1 MADPTG
7 IVILGATGSIGLQ
20 TLEVIAAYP
29 KRFRVVGL
37 SANTNAEKMAELVA
51 RHQPAAVAMAD
62 PRAADRLEKLFGKP
76 VESGRGALVRMVTS
90 PAADLIVVAVVGQA
104 GLEPVHAAVQA
115 GKQVAIANKE
125 SLVMAGELIMKTAR
139 ENHAGILPVDSEHA
153 AVHQLLAAVSPDQI
167 RRVVLTASGGPFLG
181 RSRRDLEKVTAKEA
195 LAHPNWDMG
204 AKVTIDSAT
213 LMNKGLEVIEAHWL
227 FGLPPEQIDVVIHPE
242 SIVHALLET
251 VDGAVIAQMAV
262 PDMRGP
268 IAYAL
273 GYPDRLDLP
282 DKIESFQHLSLPGT
296 GKLTFEK
303 PDDQTFP
310 AIQLCRRALKR
321 GGGVPAALSAADE
334 EIVAAFLDGR
344 IAFTDIADMLAQ
356 VLDQVPD
363 KPIGSLGDVLEAGR
377 LGAELARK
385 FLNEGQGG
393 SRS

>member
-1 MADPTG
+1 MG
-7 IVILGATGSIGLQ
+7 IAILGATGSIGLQ
-20 TLEVIAAYP
+20 TLEVVAAYP
-29 KRFRVVGL
+29 ERFRVVGL

-51 RHQPAAVAMAD
+51 RHQPQMVAMAD
-62 PRAADRLEKLFGKP
+62 PQAADRLEKLFGKP
-76 VESGRGALVRMVTS
+76 VESGRGALVRMAAS
-90 PAADLIVVAVVGQA
+90 KDADLVVVAVVGQA

-115 GKQVAIANKE
+115 GKKVAIANKE

-139 ENHAGILPVDSEHA
+139 ENGAEILPVDSEHA
-153 AVHQLLAAVSPDQI
+153 AVRQLVAAVTPDQI
-167 RRVVLTASGGPFLG
+167 HRVVLTASGGPFLG
-181 RSRRDLEKVTAKEA
+181 RSRKELEKVTAKEA

-227 FGLPPEQIDVVIHPE
+227 FNLPPEKIDVVIHPE

-251 VDGAVIAQMAV
+251 KDGAVIAQMAI

-273 GYPDRLDLP
+273 GTPDRLDLP
-282 DKIESFQHLSLPGT
+282 EKIENFQRLSLSDT
-296 GKLTFEK
+296 GNLTFEK

-310 AIQLCRRALKR
+310 AIQLCRQALKR
-321 GGGVPAALSAADE
+321 GGGIPAALSAADE

-344 IAFTDIADMLAQ
+344 ISFTEITEMLTK

-363 KPIGSLGDVLEAGR
+363 KPIESLGDVLETARQGS
-377 LGAELARK
+377 ELAEK
-385 FLNEGQGG
+385 LLNE
-393 SRS
+393 RT

>member
-1 MADPTG
+1 MADSTG

-20 TLEVIAAYP
+20 TLEVVAAYP
-29 KRFRVVGL
+29 QRFRVVGL
-37 SANTNAEKMAELVA
+37 SANQNAEKMAELVA
-51 RHQPAAVAMAD
+51 QHQPAAVAMAD
-62 PRAADRLEKLFGKP
+62 PQAADRLEKLFGKP

-115 GKQVAIANKE
+115 GKKVAIANKE
-125 SLVMAGELIMKTAR
+125 SLVMAGELIIKTAR
-139 ENHAGILPVDSEHA
+139 ANHAEILPVDSEHA
-153 AVHQLLAAVSPDQI
+153 AVRQLLAAVSPDQI
-167 RRVVLTASGGPFLG
+167 HRVVLTASGGPFLG
-181 RSRRDLEKVTAKEA
+181 RSRKELGKVTAKEA

-227 FGLPPEQIDVVIHPE
+227 FGLPPERIDVVIHPE

-273 GYPDRLDLP
+273 GCPDRLDLP
-282 DKIESFQHLSLPGT
+282 EKIESFQRLSLSST
-296 GKLTFEK
+296 KKLTFEK

-310 AIQLCRRALKR
+310 AIQLCRRALER

-334 EIVAAFLDGR
+334 VAVTAFLDGR
-344 IAFTDIADMLAQ
+344 ISFTDITDTLAK
-356 VLDQVPD
+356 VLDQLPD
-363 KPIGSLGDVLEAGR
+363 KPIESLGDVLEAARQGSDLAGKL
-377 LGAELARK
+377 LGDGLSEK
-385 FLNEGQGG
+385 
-393 SRS
+393 

>member
-1 MADPTG
+1 MGGPLG
-7 IVILGATGSIGLQ
+7 VVILGATGSIGLQ
-20 TLEVIAAYP
+20 TLEVVAAYP
-29 KRFRVVGL
+29 QRFRVAGL
-37 SANTNAEKMAELVA
+37 SANSNAEKMAELIA
-51 RHQPAAVAMAD
+51 QHQPAAVAMAD
-62 PRAADRLEKLFGKP
+62 PQAADRLEKLFGKP
-76 VESGRGALVRMVTS
+76 VESGRGALVRMAAS
-90 PAADLIVVAVVGQA
+90 KDADLVVVAVVGQA

-115 GKQVAIANKE
+115 GKKVAIANKE

-139 ENHAGILPVDSEHA
+139 AQKAEILPVDSEHA
-153 AVHQLLAAVSPDQI
+153 AVRQLLAAVSREQI

-181 RSRRDLEKVTAKEA
+181 RSRAELEKVTAKEA
-195 LAHPNWDMG
+195 LAHPNWNMG

-227 FGLPPEQIDVVIHPE
+227 FGLPPERIDVVIHPE

-273 GYPDRLDLP
+273 GSPGRLDLP
-282 DKIESFQHLSLPGT
+282 EKIENFQRLSLSQT
-296 GKLTFEK
+296 GNLTFEK
-303 PDDQTFP
+303 PDDETFP

-344 IAFTDIADMLAQ
+344 ISFTDIADMLAQ
-356 VLDQVPD
+356 VLDQMPD
-363 KPIGSLGDVLEAGR
+363 KPIESLGDVLEAARQGSDLAQQL
-377 LGAELARK
+377 LG
-385 FLNEGQGG
+385 GG
-393 SRS
+393 LSEK

>member
-7 IVILGATGSIGLQ
+7 IVILGATGSIGRQ
-20 TLEVIAAYP
+20 TLEVVAAYP
-29 KRFRVVGL
+29 GRFRVVGL

-51 RHQPAAVAMAD
+51 RHRPEQVVMAE
-62 PRAADRLEKLFGKP
+62 PQAADRLEKLYGKP
-76 VESGRGALVRMVTS
+76 VESGRGALVRMATLE
-90 PAADLIVVAVVGQA
+90 AADLVVVAVVGQA

-115 GKQVAIANKE
+115 GKNVAIANKE

-139 ENHAGILPVDSEHA
+139 AKNARILPVDSEHA
-153 AVHQLLAAVSPDQI
+153 AVHQLLAAVSPNQI

-181 RSRRDLEKVTAKEA
+181 CSRKELLKVTAKEA

-213 LMNKGLEVIEAHWL
+213 LMNKGLEVIEARWL
-227 FGLPPEQIDVVIHPE
+227 FGLPPGQIDVVIHPE

-273 GYPDRLDLP
+273 GTPDRLDLP
-282 DKIESFQHLSLPGT
+282 EKIESFQRLSLSKA
-296 GKLTFEK
+296 GKLTFEE
-303 PDDQTFP
+303 PDDETFP
-310 AIQLCRRALKR
+310 AIQLCRRALQR

-334 EIVAAFLDGR
+334 EVVAAFLDGR
-344 IAFTDIADMLAQ
+344 IRFTDITDMLAQ
-356 VLDQVPD
+356 VLDRIPD
-363 KPIGSLGDVLEAGR
+363 KPIASLGDVLEAARQGSD
-377 LGAELARK
+377 LARK
-385 FLNEGQGG
+385 LLT
-393 SRS
+393 

>member
-1 MADPTG
+1 VVDPTG

-20 TLEVIAAYP
+20 TLEVVAAYP
-29 KRFRVVGL
+29 GRFRVVGL

-51 RHQPAAVAMAD
+51 RHRPAVVAMAD
-62 PRAADRLEKLFGKP
+62 PRAADRLEKLFSKP
-76 VESGRGALVRMVTS
+76 VESGRGALVRLAT
-90 PAADLIVVAVVGQA
+90 AKDAGLIVVAVVGQA

-115 GKQVAIANKE
+115 GKKVAIANKE

-139 ENHAGILPVDSEHA
+139 AQKAEILPVDSEHA
-153 AVHQLLAAVSPDQI
+153 AVRQLLAAVSPGQI

-181 RSRRDLEKVTAKEA
+181 RSRQELEKVSAKEA

-213 LMNKGLEVIEAHWL
+213 LMNKGLEVIEARWL
-227 FGLPPEQIDVVIHPE
+227 FGLPPERIDVVIHPE

-273 GYPDRLDLP
+273 GCPDRLDLP
-282 DKIESFQHLSLPGT
+282 EKIENFQRLSLSQA

-303 PDDQTFP
+303 PDDETFP
-310 AIQLCRRALKR
+310 AIQLCRRALQR

-344 IAFTDIADMLAQ
+344 IHFTDITDMLTQ
-356 VLDQVPD
+356 VLDRVPD
-363 KPIGSLGDVLEAGR
+363 KPIESLGDVLEAARQGSD
-377 LGAELARK
+377 LAK
-385 FLNEGQGG
+385 QLLEGGL
-393 SRS
+393 SEK